1 MDWQTGIQNFLA
13 HLRNDRNASA
23 NTVLAYRNDLN
34 QFAEFLHKNAP
45 QHAAWSDIRA
55 DDVSL
60 YAESLASGPYT
71 PSTIARKMA
80 ALKTLLNWMRQNGQ
94 VRDDL
99 VDKLKSPKVEKRA
112 PHILSEDE
120 VRRLF
125 EATARMAAPRS
136 LRDRALL
143 ELIYSTGMRV
153 TEAIG
158 LRLSDLDLDMA
169 VANTEG
175 RGTRQRSAPLS
186 QNAVDALRKYVDEAR
201 RDMLGTAQTDHVF
214 LNPLGTK
221 LTRQAVWQ
229 LTRQYARLSGIQ
241 GDITPHTLR
250 HSRAAHMLN
259 AGVDIRR
266 VQEWL
271 GHANLATTQM
281 YQSRPESETAPA
293 EAAPD
298 VVNS

>member
-13 HLRNDRNASA
+13 HLRNDRKASA

-55 DDVSL
+55 DDISL
-60 YAESLASGPYT
+60 YAESLAAGPYT

-99 VDKLKSPKVEKRA
+99 IDKLKSPKVEKRA